1 MSRDAARR
9 YLVAYD
15 IADDGRR
22 MRVATKVSAY
32 GDRIQFS
39 VFVIDGRPAKMV
51 RLRAALVRL
60 IDPDQDSVLIC
71 DLGPVAGDLG
81 RRFDV
86 IGRQRPITDLHVLVL

>member
-15 IADDGRR
+15 VADDRR
-22 MRVATKVSAY
+22 RLRLSTKLSSY

-39 VFVIDGRPAKMV
+39 VFVVDGRPAKLV
-51 RLRAALVRL
+51 RLRAALLKL
-60 IDPDQDSVLIC
+60 IDHEIDSVVIC
-71 DLGPVAGDLG
+71 DLGLVSGDLD

-86 IGRQRPITDLHVLVL
+86 IGRRRPINDEHILVL